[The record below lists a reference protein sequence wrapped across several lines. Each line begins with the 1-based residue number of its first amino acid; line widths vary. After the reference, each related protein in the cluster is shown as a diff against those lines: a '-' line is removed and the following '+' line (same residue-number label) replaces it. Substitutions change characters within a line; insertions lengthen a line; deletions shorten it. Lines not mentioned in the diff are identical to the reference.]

1 MLLKF
6 KNLLDDVKKSD
17 NKDTKK
23 SSTSSKL
30 YNNANITV
38 SQYEIYLNFR

>member
-17 NKDTKK
+17 KETKK
-23 SSTSSKL
+23 SSSTSSKL
-30 YNNANITV
+30 YNTANITV
-38 SQYEIYLNFR
+38 SQYEI